1 MKSHVNWKSVAV
13 SAAMLVTSVAV
24 PYAVITDE
32 SSSFSIIASAASS
45 TYTLDLNQSVTYSS
59 LPEDDKMIGWEWA
72 DFNIPASENV
82 TKVEINI
89 STTKDKIGK
98 WQGAFGSST
107 TVSPEYWTQTDD
119 MEQTFSGKTGT
130 ITWNV
135 DSATSSVIQY
145 GYGGAL
151 KFGIWWIDCDTFT
164 IDSIKVYTNGSSSAT
179 TTTVPTTTTTV
190 PATTTAPITTTAKT
204 TTVTTASQTAV
215 TTAPPVTTENTTT
228 SISNDSNNAVDPSV
242 SAKVK
247 GDVNNDGIIDVRDV
261 TMLKKYVVKLI
272 DLNAQEMA
280 NADVISDGYVNVL
293 DLGQL
298 LKYIIKV
305 ITSL

>member
-135 DSATSSVIQY
+135 DSATSKIIQRNY
-145 GYGGAL
+145 NGML
-151 KFGIWWIDCDTFT
+151 KLGTWWIDCDTFT
-164 IDSIKVYTNGSSSAT
+164 VESIKVYTDGSSSSAVT
-179 TTTVPTTTTTV
+179 TTT
-190 PATTTAPITTTAKT
+190 PAVTTTAKT
-204 TTVTTASQTAV
+204 TTTTAHETTAFVTTTAV
-215 TTAPPVTTENTTT
+215 PDVTTVPSATTADGTDIKATLL
-228 SISNDSNNAVDPSV
+228 
-242 SAKVK
+242 
-247 GDVNNDGIIDVRDV
+247 GDANNDGIIDVRDV
-261 TMLKKYVVKLI
+261 TTLKQNVVKLI
-272 DLNAQEMA
+272 SLDAQQIA
-280 NADVISDGYVNVL
+280 NADVITDGVIDVK

-298 LKYIIKV
+298 IKYIIKV
-305 ITSL
+305 IDKF